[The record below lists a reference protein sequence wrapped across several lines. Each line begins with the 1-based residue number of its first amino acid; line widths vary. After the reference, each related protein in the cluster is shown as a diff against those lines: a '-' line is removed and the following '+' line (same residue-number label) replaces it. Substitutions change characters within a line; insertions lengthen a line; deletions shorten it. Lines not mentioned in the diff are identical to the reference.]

1 MSFWVNLFEVHSNCI
16 WTFELHAIIEGH
28 NSKQL
33 IVIVMMIPYEL
44 LWATSSVSD
53 GVGRDCPTL
62 PSFFFNIDHINHD
75 HYDHYDHISH
85 DDD

>member
-1 MSFWVNLFEVHSNCI
+1 M
-16 WTFELHAIIEGH
+16 
-28 NSKQL
+28 

-62 PSFFFNIDHINHD
+62 PSFFFNIDHISHD
-75 HYDHYDHISH
+75 HYDHYDHIRH